1 MSTQKNI
8 PGIISIEF
16 ATKES
21 IGTSIFLAKHLQIDP
36 NELIDGGFTDL
47 EFVPGSA
54 GLTETL
60 KTAPAGDYFEIEL
73 AFRIA
78 GISPEASEILD
89 NLRAGDLVYRAMDPQ
104 DQGYLLF
111 NQYGKIRFEYQ
122 LITSPEPSGS
132 RGYQCKVF
140 TKNTTGLIF
149 CI

>member
-1 MSTQKNI
+1 MTTQKNI
-8 PGIISIEF
+8 PGIISIEY
-16 ATKES
+16 ASK
-21 IGTSIFLAKHLQIDP
+21 TSLSLVALLSKHAEMDP
-36 NELIDGGFTDL
+36 NPLVDGVFTIL

-78 GISPEASEILD
+78 GISPEVSEIMD

-111 NQYGKIRFEYQ
+111 NQYGKVRFEYQ